1 MKLQKLIGIAF
12 GLCLGG
18 TLYTSAQTQLTDY
31 VDPRIGSEG
40 LGRVFIGPS
49 CPYGMATAL
58 LHPIA
63 AGYPCPNG
71 WTDSRKYT

>member
-1 MKLQKLIGIAF
+1 MKLQQLMGIAF
-12 GLCLGG
+12 GLCLSG

-49 CPYGMATAL
+49 CPYGMVKPSRPIVL

-71 WTDSRKYT
+71 